1 MLYTRFK
8 IICLLFLLI
17 SFYLIGCSTKEPSD
31 DLIKRQISGLLTK
44 DTTGKLFDVTSV
56 QIESK
61 HLTKE
66 GDFIVN
72 AQYTLR
78 YTSSLADY
86 LTYLFENTNID
97 SRIDGAEVKKEV
109 QAEIIKKYGRPQ
121 AGSTRSFE
129 NKFIFR
135 QEAFGWQIQSHRDY
149 EKIKPFLP

>member
-97 SRIDGAEVKKEV
+97 SRIDGAEVESGQPV
-109 QAEIIKKYGRPQ
+109 DEQPGVRIVEALIDQESADVEDGR
-121 AGSTRSFE
+121 S
-129 NKFIFR
+129 
-135 QEAFGWQIQSHRDY
+135 
-149 EKIKPFLP
+149 